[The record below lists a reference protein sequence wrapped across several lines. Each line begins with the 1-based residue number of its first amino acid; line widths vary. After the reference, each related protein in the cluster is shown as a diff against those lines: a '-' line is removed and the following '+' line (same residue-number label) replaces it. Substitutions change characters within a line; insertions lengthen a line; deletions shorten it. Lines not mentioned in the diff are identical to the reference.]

1 MPLCGPVPHRRLSR
15 CACSLERVRILCCQ
29 TVLLLLTCTPGIKDF
44 LEDLN
49 PQLLATIQTEFDKVD
64 GQAAPVPNRTSA
76 DLSTL
81 PQASGSNK
89 AGKTIDPMDDLF
101 PRVEIDKLLVGT
113 TILADSKSDAWKT
126 RKEGLEALQGI
137 LDVAANKRLKHT
149 MGEFL
154 DCSLI
159 SLMLPVLFP
168 VGDIGQVLKARITD
182 TNKAVQLIALDIVSR
197 IATGMNKPFEK
208 HTRFFALPVA
218 TALADQKA
226 HIRAAALQTLTSI
239 ATACEGVDSMVNGLG
254 TALES
259 SNPVQRASLLTW
271 IADWFKAHKGGPG
284 LDLQPWVAPV
294 VSCLEDRNGDVR
306 KGAQAVL
313 PFIIAGVG
321 FDRVMRET
329 SSLKPASR
337 SMVVPLIQAARTSA
351 PAAPPPAVPAT
362 IEPAKAP
369 SPVSSS
375 PSPTTVQPAFGNGRS
390 TGVRSR
396 KIQPPGSRPDSSIS
410 VRDDESAPPSRL
422 TKPGSGLKRP
432 ASAASAKLSTASPT
446 TSSSSPFV
454 GASPD
459 AKKTRLAKDSTKW
472 IIESNSSRKD
482 LLDILQ
488 HQMEPHVSREL
499 NTLLFSHDHNA
510 VNDHIS
516 GLGTIADCY
525 AATLAGEEKYG
536 LSISDMKAILVANS
550 DLPFKFV
557 SLKVHESQPNLI
569 TKCLDVVDHVLAFL
583 RGANYQLTDQEALCF
598 VPTIIHKVRC
608 ASCIISLCPNLTN
621 PFPSAWGCTGGCSC
635 SCLADHTD
643 TSESICL

>member
-1 MPLCGPVPHRRLSR
+1 M
-15 CACSLERVRILCCQ
+15 
-29 TVLLLLTCTPGIKDF
+29 LLLLTCTPGIKDF

-49 PQLLATIQTEFDKVD
+49 PQLLATIQTEFDKVE

-89 AGKTIDPMDDLF
+89 AGKTIDPMDDLC

-137 LDVAANKRLKHT
+137 LDVAANKRLKPT

-306 KGAQAVL
+306 KGAQTVL

-337 SMVVPLIQAARTSA
+337 SMVVPLIQAARASA
-351 PAAPPPAVPAT
+351 PAPPPPAAPAT

-422 TKPGSGLKRP
+422 AKPGSGLKRP

-446 TSSSSPFV
+446 TSSSSPFI

-516 GLGTIADCY
+516 GLGMIADCY

-536 LSISDMKAILVANS
+536 LSISDMKAILIANS

-608 ASCIISLCPNLTN
+608 ASCIISVCPNLTN
-621 PFPSAWGCTGGCSC
+621 PFPSARGCTGGCSC